1 MTVYE
6 DGQYKFRKYT
16 RNEKER
22 KEKNDGLYFRKS
34 FIVDAEK

>member
-6 DGQYKFRKYT
+6 DGQYKVRKYT

-22 KEKNDGLYFRKS
+22 KEKNGLYFRKS